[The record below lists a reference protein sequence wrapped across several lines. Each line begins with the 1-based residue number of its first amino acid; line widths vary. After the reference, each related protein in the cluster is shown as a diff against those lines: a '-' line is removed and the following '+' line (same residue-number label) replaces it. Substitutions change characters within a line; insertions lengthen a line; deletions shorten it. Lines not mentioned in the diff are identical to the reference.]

1 MPNSGR
7 KTIIKGSPVSSTAST
22 MQKVDRGRRRLT
34 TPRKEVTMMKRLRS
48 VLRFGWQPAMKDK
61 TLFNGQL
68 LDQNREDVYVVL
80 HQMGGV
86 IR

>member
-1 MPNSGR
+1 
-7 KTIIKGSPVSSTAST
+7 VSINATAT
-22 MQKVDRGRRRLT
+22 AQADHGRRRRAT
-34 TPRKEVTMMKRLRS
+34 SREEVTMLKILRS
-48 VLRFGWQPAMKDK
+48 VLRFGWQPALKNK

-80 HQMGGV
+80 HQMGGI

>member
-1 MPNSGR
+1 M
-7 KTIIKGSPVSSTAST
+7 SSTAST
-22 MQKVDRGRRRLT
+22 MQHVDRGRRRLT
-34 TPRKEVTMMKRLRS
+34 TPRKEVTMMKRLRA
-48 VLRFGWQPAMKDK
+48 VLRFGWQPAMKEK

>member
-1 MPNSGR
+1 
-7 KTIIKGSPVSSTAST
+7 
-22 MQKVDRGRRRLT
+22 
-34 TPRKEVTMMKRLRS
+34 MMKWLRS
-48 VLRFGWQPAMKDK
+48 VLRFGWQPALKEK

-86 IR
+86 LR

>member
-1 MPNSGR
+1 
-7 KTIIKGSPVSSTAST
+7 
-22 MQKVDRGRRRLT
+22 
-34 TPRKEVTMMKRLRS
+34 MMKRLRR
-48 VLRFGWQPAMKDK
+48 VLRLGWQPALTNK

-80 HQMGGV
+80 HQMGGI

>member
-1 MPNSGR
+1 M
-7 KTIIKGSPVSSTAST
+7 SSTAST
-22 MQKVDRGRRRLT
+22 MQQVDRGRRRLT
-34 TPRKEVTMMKRLRS
+34 TPRKEVPTMKWLRR
-48 VLRFGWQPAMKDK
+48 VLRFGWQPALKEK

-86 IR
+86 LR